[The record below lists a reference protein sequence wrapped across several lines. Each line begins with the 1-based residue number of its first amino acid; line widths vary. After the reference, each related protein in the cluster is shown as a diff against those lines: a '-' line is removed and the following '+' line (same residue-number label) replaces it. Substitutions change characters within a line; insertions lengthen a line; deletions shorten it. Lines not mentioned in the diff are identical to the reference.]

1 MNEEYQLPNENTFRV
16 SKDASGNPVYT
27 HNNEVLPKDVFDKR
41 SQASTNQM
49 NAMRN
54 SVTPGI
60 DDDPEFMAMKAKV
73 QAKQAAMAAAKKAI
87 PKAKGG
93 SINLKDCKVSTHQK
107 NSKHSGW

>member
-1 MNEEYQLPNENTFRV
+1 MDNENQLGDTNIFRIT
-16 SKDASGNPVYT
+16 KDASGNPVYT
-27 HNNEVLPKDVFDKR
+27 HNNVAVPKDVFDQR
-41 SQASTNQM
+41 SQASTNAI

-54 SVTPGI
+54 SVTPGF
-60 DDDPEFMAMKAKV
+60 DDDPDMMAMKARV
-73 QAKQAAMAAAKKAI
+73 QAKQAAIAAAKKAM

>member
-1 MNEEYQLPNENTFRV
+1 MDEELGDTNIFRIT
-16 SKDASGNPVYT
+16 KDASGAPVYM
-27 HNNEVLPKDVFDKR
+27 HNNVAVPKDVFDQKN
-41 SQASTNQM
+41 QASINQM

-93 SINLKDCKVSTHQK
+93 SISLKDCKVSTHQK